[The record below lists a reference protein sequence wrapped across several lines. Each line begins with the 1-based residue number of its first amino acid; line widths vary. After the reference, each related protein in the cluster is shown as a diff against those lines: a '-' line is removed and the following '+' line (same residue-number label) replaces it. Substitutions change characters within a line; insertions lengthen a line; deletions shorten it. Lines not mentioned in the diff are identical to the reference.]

1 MTGKLNPSLSTF
13 SQLFPPPESHHAHA
27 LHSRI
32 HADNPQHGPR
42 KLARVLRRRGMDVDQ
57 RLHAA
62 TPPRRANQRP
72 RLQQHRSQQERAVD
86 PAGHRLRLRGHPV
99 RAQAQDVARMPAA
112 LRVALHPRLRG
123 AARAADV
130 GEGDDR
136 GDAAAQEGERRR
148 APRGSAVDAGSPRL
162 GQARR
167 PDRRPGAAVLPA
179 DDSDRRERAHVRLN
193 HHAEPVRPGRTLR
206 VHPRAAGRGARRAR
220 RERRRLHAGGAGEA
234 EEAGQLHQG
243 SAALQLAGPE

>member
-1 MTGKLNPSLSTF
+1 
-13 SQLFPPPESHHAHA
+13 
-27 LHSRI
+27 
-32 HADNPQHGPR
+32 
-42 KLARVLRRRGMDVDQ
+42 MDVDQ
-57 RLHAA
+57 RLPAA
-62 TPPRRANQRP
+62 APSRRANQRP

-99 RAQAQDVARMPAA
+99 RTKAQDVARIPPA

-123 AARAADV
+123 AARTADV
-130 GEGDDR
+130 GEEDDC

-148 APRGSAVDAGSPRL
+148 APRGPAVDAGLPRV
-162 GQARR
+162 GQARG
-167 PDRRPGAAVLPA
+167 PGRRPGAAVLPA
-179 DDSDRRERAHVRLN
+179 DDADRRERAHVRLN
-193 HHAEPVRPGRTLR
+193 HHAEPVRPGRAPR
-206 VHPRAAGRGARRAR
+206 MHRRAAGRGPRRAR